1 MEDTPRLEAIV
12 IINCALNV
20 LLIFTS
26 IPGNK
31 FVLFIIL
38 RTSSHRLEPSFIFL
52 CSLAFSDLF
61 VGFIAQPFYI
71 ASEATRQETTLYH
84 LSHVAAF
91 FACGVSLCTTAAVSM
106 DRLAALHFHMRY
118 CSLVTVPRVL
128 CTSVMLWAI
137 NVLFSSIYFANWKVT
152 YVIMA
157 VGIGTCVFISTFSY
171 VKIYQIVR
179 RHQRQ
184 IQHLQP
190 TEQPQIQ
197 NNQTTLQ
204 AYPRFQSSDQF
215 ISHFKHLQTLDP
227 QSIGQ
232 TYPTVSSV
240 PDSHLARPSSLEMS
254 AHQTRHQSYSQR
266 QNANLIRL
274 KKSALNTFVFYI
286 FIIVCYVP
294 KSFSMITFIIAPS
307 AWEEWSNVWTFANT
321 LVFFNSS
328 VNPLLYCWRI
338 RELRAAALKLWEMRF
353 PRTTA
358 EET

>member
-26 IPGNK
+26 IPGNT

-128 CTSVMLWAI
+128 CTLVMLWVI
-137 NVLFSSIYFANWKVT
+137 NVLFSSIYFAIWKVT
-152 YVIMA
+152 YIIMA

-171 VKIYQIVR
+171 VKFIKLFVDISLR
-179 RHQRQ
+179 FNIFNQRNSLRFR
-184 IQHLQP
+184 ITKQHYKLIHDFSLV
-190 TEQPQIQ
+190 T
-197 NNQTTLQ
+197 NL
-204 AYPRFQSSDQF
+204 YR
-215 ISHFKHLQTLDP
+215 ISNICKH
-227 QSIGQ
+227 
-232 TYPTVSSV
+232 
-240 PDSHLARPSSLEMS
+240 
-254 AHQTRHQSYSQR
+254 
-266 QNANLIRL
+266 
-274 KKSALNTFVFYI
+274 
-286 FIIVCYVP
+286 
-294 KSFSMITFIIAPS
+294 
-307 AWEEWSNVWTFANT
+307 
-321 LVFFNSS
+321 
-328 VNPLLYCWRI
+328 
-338 RELRAAALKLWEMRF
+338 
-353 PRTTA
+353 
-358 EET
+358 